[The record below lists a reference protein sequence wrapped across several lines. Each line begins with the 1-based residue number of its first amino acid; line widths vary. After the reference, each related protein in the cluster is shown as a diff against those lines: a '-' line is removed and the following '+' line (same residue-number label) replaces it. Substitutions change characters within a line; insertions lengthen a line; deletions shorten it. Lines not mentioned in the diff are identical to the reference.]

1 MHPVHLHA
9 FLAANTSKDIRQC
22 NHYYKLTALCLKQ
35 KPRKYNHQQKQSDLR
50 TFTLSN
56 HHSFCPSVS
65 PSPLARD
72 LVESQLLADCELIFY
87 SSEFSLWA
95 ALLLIKPPLVL
106 LQSDPSPRHCH
117 LNSNHIV
124 VSIYNL
130 FATIIIIGFV
140 INITM
145 TVVGII
151 VVMFFSFSSYC
162 HKAHISL
169 ISMIYI
175 YICSWNIAKIA
186 NAVQVTIWL

>member
-22 NHYYKLTALCLKQ
+22 NHYYTLPALCLKQ

-117 LNSNHIV
+117 LNVVIFFFRFPHIATRLAYPSSQWSPSRYVPETSQNLRMLSRSLSDCKSLLLNVVIQVSQFVSNSNCV
-124 VSIYNL
+124 
-130 FATIIIIGFV
+130 A
-140 INITM
+140 
-145 TVVGII
+145 
-151 VVMFFSFSSYC
+151 
-162 HKAHISL
+162 ISH
-169 ISMIYI
+169 
-175 YICSWNIAKIA
+175 
-186 NAVQVTIWL
+186 